1 MAGPTLAAHN
11 VPPFSLLI
19 LFRPDGSYQWYTNSK
34 PTATGS
40 SIYTSATAQ
49 EAALQD
55 PESNHCSTIKPG
67 AAGARW
73 DFEPRHPINL
83 AKAGELTTRIT
94 SANQLVEQQVGKDFD
109 KEDSLRTIAHS
120 ERVRDGLQKFRSETV
135 RKHVTRIEALVLDS
149 LQQLLRKQSLVSEL
163 RIDPERF
170 IVELRNAD
178 GKIIGADRLSAGERQ
193 LLAVSLLWGLARV
206 SGRPVPVVTDTPLG
220 RLDASHRTHL
230 VERYFP
236 QASHQMLLLSTDKE
250 IDREYYDRLKPWI
263 GHSYRLEFN
272 EKSGS
277 TQIQPGYF
285 W

>member
-1 MAGPTLAAHN
+1 
-11 VPPFSLLI
+11 
-19 LFRPDGSYQWYTNSK
+19 
-34 PTATGS
+34 
-40 SIYTSATAQ
+40 
-49 EAALQD
+49 
-55 PESNHCSTIKPG
+55 
-67 AAGARW
+67 
-73 DFEPRHPINL
+73 
-83 AKAGELTTRIT
+83 
-94 SANQLVEQQVGKDFD
+94 
-109 KEDSLRTIAHS
+109 
-120 ERVRDGLQKFRSETV
+120 
-135 RKHVTRIEALVLDS
+135 
-149 LQQLLRKQSLVSEL
+149 VSEL